1 MGDFFVL
8 QMDDEFGDGVCFDNR
23 QGGRRGSVSLALP
36 PFCEGQAKA
45 TPDTMGCEAR
55 PQRRRGRGPRGG
67 QGTPPDI
74 GDTLR
79 ERGSS
84 PHRPKGQRKYRS
96 SPRSWDVRKGRDTP
110 KDTPA
115 QALLTARCSDSE
127 PMRTWSHER
136 LLGRP
141 TAEDS
146 LLGRRRHVQ
155 GSGGPH
161 LLREPLLAQ
170 AIRGQ
175 GQQGRVPG
183 SEAEPRIRPEAGRQS
198 HQALGGG
205 PKRAPLCH
213 PPRSLR
219 LDRCDY
225 VELMSGLCVSRSTMC
240 RAIARIGT
248 TRKKGGDQPPSAT
261 SS

>member
-1 MGDFFVL
+1 MSDFFVL

-23 QGGRRGSVSLALP
+23 QGGRRGSVGLALP

-84 PHRPKGQRKYRS
+84 LHRPKGQRKYRS

-115 QALLTARCSDSE
+115 QALLTSRSAARTGCPRPHGPPRRS
-127 PMRTWSHER
+127 RTPLAPAASPTLRR
-136 LLGRP
+136 LSPGRP
-141 TAEDS
+141 A
-146 LLGRRRHVQ
+146 
-155 GSGGPH
+155 
-161 LLREPLLAQ
+161 
-170 AIRGQ
+170 
-175 GQQGRVPG
+175 
-183 SEAEPRIRPEAGRQS
+183 
-198 HQALGGG
+198 
-205 PKRAPLCH
+205 RAP
-213 PPRSLR
+213 
-219 LDRCDY
+219 
-225 VELMSGLCVSRSTMC
+225 CVS
-240 RAIARIGT
+240 
-248 TRKKGGDQPPSAT
+248 PHPSA
-261 SS
+261 SPLKG